1 MPPGHV
7 GNYPMPY
14 AYGHYGPSGL
24 AGPLALATTLALA
37 APFLILAFLFT
48 LAMAGPWVRHRIE
61 ARRIRSSSAA
71 AARPAGNIPTP
82 PVLASDPER
91 DRTADRLAEAIGEGR
106 LSFEEG
112 GQRIE
117 AALQSRYR
125 RELERLVMDLPA
137 LASAARPSP
146 SPHAA
151 RRRGLLAAAAVVVLA
166 ALVVQLAVGL
176 WVLWPLAVASVA
188 TVRLLS
194 RR

>member
-1 MPPGHV
+1 MPPGHF
-7 GNYPMPY
+7 GNYPMPGY
-14 AYGHYGPSGL
+14 HYGPIEL
-24 AGPLALATTLALA
+24 AATL
-37 APFLILAFLFT
+37 APFLILGFFFT
-48 LAMAGPWVRHRIE
+48 LAMAGQWVGHRIE

-82 PVLASDPER
+82 PVLASELER
-91 DRTADRLAEAIGEGR
+91 DRTAGRLAEAIGEGR

-112 GQRIE
+112 GQRIG

-146 SPHAA
+146 PPHAA
-151 RRRGLLAAAAVVVLA
+151 RRRGLLAIAAVVVVLA

>member
-1 MPPGHV
+1 ME
-7 GNYPMPY
+7 
-14 AYGHYGPSGL
+14 L
-24 AGPLALATTLALA
+24 AGLIALA
-37 APFLILAFLFT
+37 APFLILAFIFT
-48 LAMAGPWVRHRIE
+48 LAMAGQWVGHRIE

-82 PVLASDPER
+82 PVLASELER
-91 DRTADRLAEAIGEGR
+91 DLTADRLAEAIGEGR

-112 GQRIE
+112 GQRIG
-117 AALQSRYR
+117 AALKSRYR

-137 LASAARPSP
+137 LAAAARP
-146 SPHAA
+146 PHAA

-188 TVRLLS
+188 MVTLLS